1 MLMNKKT
8 FTFLTF
14 VLFLG
19 FASCLPKAN
28 PENKKLLVLIET
40 SEGPIKIM
48 LYQETPQHRDNF
60 IKLVN
65 ESYYDGTLFHRVI
78 HEFMIQGGDPD
89 SRLAKP
95 GEALGNG
102 GPGYTIPTEFQS
114 HLFHKKGALA
124 AAREPDRVNPE
135 RQSSGSQFYLVQ
147 GKIFTDDE
155 LDQMELRINDML
167 KQAAFFRFIEQGKA
181 LAVSNGEDVDM
192 AKIQE
197 TASLRAE
204 EEFINM
210 QAYKIPLE
218 QREVYKTLGGAPHL
232 DQNYTVFGEIV
243 EGIYV
248 LDKIAATETDKK
260 NRPVKDIKIIST
272 EILEK

>member
-1 MLMNKKT
+1 MNKKT

-78 HEFMIQGGDPD
+78 NEFMIQGGDPD

-102 GPGYTIPTEFQS
+102 GPEYTIPTEFQS

-155 LDQMELRINDML
+155 LDQVELRINDML
-167 KQAAFFRFIEQGKA
+167 KQVAFFRFIEQGKA
-181 LAVSNGEDVDM
+181 LAVGNGEDVDM

-204 EEFINM
+204 EEFISM

-248 LDKIAATETDKK
+248 LDKIAATETDQK
-260 NRPVKDIKIIST
+260 NRPVKDIEIISI

>member
-89 SRLAKP
+89 SRLAKL

-204 EEFINM
+204 EEFISM